1 MKHALT
7 LPEGYG
13 LIAHIDLQ
21 KNRKLMLWVNGMAL
35 VITLVLMIPVLFFI
49 PFNTLWE
56 KGETGKS
63 LLILLLKLAVTLI
76 AIVVYMILHELVHG
90 VCMKAI
96 TKTKPHYGFT
106 GMYAFA
112 GSEAFFGKGA
122 YILVA
127 LAPVILWG
135 LVLAV
140 LTPLVPRAW
149 FWVVY
154 FVQITNLSG
163 AAGDL
168 YVTCRMLR
176 MPKDILVQDSGV
188 AMKVYAKKS

>member
-1 MKHALT
+1 MRHALT
-7 LPEGYG
+7 LPEDYG
-13 LIAHIDLQ
+13 LIANIDLQ
-21 KNRKLMLWVNGMAL
+21 KNRKLMLWVNGLAL

-76 AIVVYMILHELVHG
+76 ELVHG

-135 LVLAV
+135 IVLAV

-188 AMKVYAKKS
+188 DMKVYAKK